1 MIKLQ
6 LIECPA
12 ELTDDEKQ
20 RLTEQF
26 KKDGSPVWKKT
37 YIEEALLKMTNGKC
51 AYSEQYVNTR
61 SSYME
66 IDHFKCKDIYKDS
79 VVEWGNLLPSCKKC
93 NSTKGNHNV
102 VKNPIVN
109 PLIDNPKDFLY
120 VQAFK
125 YYPRNEK
132 GATTR
137 DVLAIND
144 RIHLTNPRSEMGY
157 RIAEN
162 LSNLFELLKLV
173 TSNIK
178 KRNIIS
184 KIKSALEE
192 CGPAYE
198 YSAVISTF
206 ILYED
211 DTFKELEQYL
221 KDNNLWDNEFEDIK
235 DILVNIAMPK

>member
-1 MIKLQ
+1 
-6 LIECPA
+6 
-12 ELTDDEKQ
+12 
-20 RLTEQF
+20 
-26 KKDGSPVWKKT
+26 
-37 YIEEALLKMTNGKC
+37 
-51 AYSEQYVNTR
+51 
-61 SSYME
+61 
-66 IDHFKCKDIYKDS
+66 
-79 VVEWGNLLPSCKKC
+79 
-93 NSTKGNHNV
+93 
-102 VKNPIVN
+102 
-109 PLIDNPKDFLY
+109 
-120 VQAFK
+120 
-125 YYPRNEK
+125 
-132 GATTR
+132 
-137 DVLAIND
+137 
-144 RIHLTNPRSEMGY
+144 MGY